1 MGRGGEFPL
10 PPNRD
15 AIVFRPCCRSHLFS
29 PGFAHLYSSQV
40 TWFHIASSTLPME
53 MYYVAVYHVFNV
65 KVLILGHTSLSPF
78 KKDDHQIAM
87 LPFLIIY

>member
-1 MGRGGEFPL
+1 MLLSFVPAVGRTYSHQDSRIFIPHKL
-10 PPNRD
+10 P
-15 AIVFRPCCRSHLFS
+15 
-29 PGFAHLYSSQV
+29 
-40 TWFHIASSTLPME
+40 WFHIASSTLAME